1 MINEE
6 IKKMVE
12 LLVMKKSTRE
22 DVSGMA
28 SNLIDYIEQNGLDTS
43 LEVFS
48 FLEYIQGFDM
58 SDFDRDYLFT
68 LDDLMLEF
76 NKIRNKF

>member
-28 SNLIDYIEQNGLDTS
+28 SNLIGYIEENGLDTS
-43 LEVFS
+43 SEVFS

-58 SDFDRDYLFT
+58 PDFDRDYLFT

-76 NKIRNKF
+76 NKIRNKL